1 MVKINFFVIV
11 ASLFL
16 MACTTGSDSQ
26 KDTQINNLGH
36 YVEFEKLETAT
47 MHNNFG
53 PFVLNTDQ
61 LGQLKIDLSSMIY
74 IPGMSAKVGGIS
86 IEMIIDGEPFMVLS
100 SNNGDYLEVH
110 KTMITKN
117 GSEIKETEWLYFK
130 TNDVNFNNYQK
141 EE

>member
-1 MVKINFFVIV
+1 MVKINFFIIV
-11 ASLFL
+11 TSLFL
-16 MACTTGSDSQ
+16 MACATDSDSQ

-74 IPGMSAKVGGIS
+74 SPGMSAKVGGIS

-100 SNNGDYLEVH
+100 SNNGDYLKVH